1 VCYDG
6 KKKKKKKNCGCYET
20 GSKGFLE
27 QYFFFINVG
36 VRTSFT
42 SPKVNNYISF

>member
-27 QYFFFINVG
+27 QYFFLLMLVSGPVSRVLKLTI
-36 VRTSFT
+36 
-42 SPKVNNYISF
+42 I